1 MIGPGRAD
9 VWLVEVDDPRFL
21 AMADSGLATE
31 ADRARAASMI
41 DSGAARGL
49 LARRATLRLILARY
63 VDLSP
68 AGLKIVTAPGG
79 KPVLTHGPAFSVAHS
94 GDLYAVAVNDAS
106 SVGVDVERRRKVD
119 RAAAIA
125 GRWFS
130 EEEAEQLARVPEDG
144 QEEEFLRIWCAK
156 EALAKRHG
164 AGLRLMKGR
173 GAGSGGALD
182 VGTSLADG
190 RLRYFDA
197 RPGYLA
203 CLASTDPVTDINVIH
218 PPEDLWT
225 T

>member
-1 MIGPGRAD
+1 MIGSGRAD
-9 VWLVEVDDPRFL
+9 VWLVEVDDPHFL

-31 ADRARAASMI
+31 ADQARAASMI
-41 DSGAARGL
+41 DPRTARSL

-63 VDLSP
+63 VEEAP

-94 GDLYAVAVNDAS
+94 GALYAVAVNDAS
-106 SVGVDVERRRKVD
+106 SVGVDVERERSVD

-130 EEEAEQLARVPEDG
+130 EEEADQLARVPEDG

-173 GAGSGGALD
+173 GAGSDGALD
-182 VGTSLADG
+182 VGASLSDG
-190 RLRYFDA
+190 RLCYFDA
-197 RPGYLA
+197 RPGYVA
-203 CLASTDPVTDINVIH
+203 CLASTDPVTEINVIH